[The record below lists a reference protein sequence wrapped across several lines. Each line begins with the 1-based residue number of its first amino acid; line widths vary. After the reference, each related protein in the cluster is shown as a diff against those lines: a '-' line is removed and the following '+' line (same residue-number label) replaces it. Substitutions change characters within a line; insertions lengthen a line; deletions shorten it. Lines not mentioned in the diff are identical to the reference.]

1 MLEDTMARKSA
12 DTDMSALERHKLLVP
27 RTISDQ
33 FREVLLDMEIDG
45 HEAYNRFI
53 RIIMAELLSGRV
65 DPEIAEAAKTYAE
78 LLLTS
83 VTAAEIQKTQ
93 RSALEDSS
101 VSKLLAT
108 ANVAARK
115 KLSAPRPLI
124 DINQATG
131 ESTVQVL
138 GPNGETLFK

>member
-1 MLEDTMARKSA
+1 MARKSA

-53 RIIMAELLSGRV
+53 RIIMAELLSGRI

-93 RSALEDSS
+93 RSVLEDSS
-101 VSKLLAT
+101 VAKLLAT
-108 ANVAARK
+108 ANVEARK
-115 KLSAPRPLI
+115 KLAPPTPFI
-124 DINQATG
+124 DINQVTG
-131 ESTVQVL
+131 ENTIQVL

>member
-1 MLEDTMARKSA
+1 MARKGS
-12 DTDMSALERHKLLVP
+12 DSEMSALERHKLLVP

-45 HEAYNRFI
+45 HEAYNRFV
-53 RIIMAELLSGRV
+53 RIIMAELLSGRI

-93 RSALEDSS
+93 REAQQDSS
-101 VSKLLAT
+101 VAKLLAT
-108 ANVAARK
+108 ANAEARK
-115 KLSAPRPLI
+115 TLRAPQPSI
-124 DINQATG
+124 EINQLTG
-131 ESTVQVL
+131 ENSVQVL
-138 GPNGETLFK
+138 GPNGETLYK

>member
-1 MLEDTMARKSA
+1 MARKSA

-53 RIIMAELLSGRV
+53 RIIMAELLSGRI

-93 RSALEDSS
+93 RGALEDSS
-101 VSKLLAT
+101 VAKLLAT
-108 ANVAARK
+108 ANVEARK
-115 KLSAPRPLI
+115 KLAPPTPRI
-124 DINQATG
+124 DIDQVKG
-131 ESTVQVL
+131 ESSIQVL

>member
-1 MLEDTMARKSA
+1 MARKSA

-53 RIIMAELLSGRV
+53 RIIMAELSGRI

-93 RSALEDSS
+93 RSVLEDSS
-101 VSKLLAT
+101 VAKLLAT
-108 ANVAARK
+108 ANVEARK
-115 KLSAPRPLI
+115 KLAPPTPFI
-124 DINQATG
+124 DINQVTG
-131 ESTVQVL
+131 ENTIQVL

>member
-1 MLEDTMARKSA
+1 MARKSA

-53 RIIMAELLSGRV
+53 RIIMAELLSGRIA
-65 DPEIAEAAKTYAE
+65 PEIAEAAKPYAE

-93 RSALEDSS
+93 RSVLEDSS
-101 VSKLLAT
+101 VAKLLST
-108 ANVAARK
+108 ANIEARK
-115 KLSAPRPLI
+115 KLAAPTPLI
-124 DINQATG
+124 DIDQVTG

>member
-1 MLEDTMARKSA
+1 MAKKGS
-12 DTDMSALERHKLLVP
+12 DSELSALERHKLLVP

-33 FREVLLDMEIDG
+33 FRAVLLNMEVDG

-53 RIIMAELLSGRV
+53 RIIMAELLSGRI

-93 RSALEDSS
+93 REAQGGGS
-101 VSKLLAT
+101 VAKLLAT
-108 ANVAARK
+108 ANVRARK
-115 KLSAPRPLI
+115 RLAKPVP
-124 DINQATG
+124 DVEINQATG
-131 ESTVQVL
+131 ENNVQVL
-138 GPNGETLFK
+138 GPDGALLYK

>member
-1 MLEDTMARKSA
+1 MAKRGS
-12 DTDMSALERHKLLVP
+12 DNDLSALERHKLLVP

-33 FREVLLDMEIDG
+33 FRDVLLNIDVDS
-45 HEAYNRFI
+45 HEAYNHFVRV
-53 RIIMAELLSGRV
+53 IMAELLSGRI

-93 RSALEDSS
+93 RDAQGGGS
-101 VSKLLAT
+101 VAKLLAT

-115 KLSAPRPLI
+115 QIAKPVPDI
-124 DINQATG
+124 EINQITG
-131 ESTVQVL
+131 ENTIQVL
-138 GPNGETLFK
+138 GPDGAPLYK

>member
-1 MLEDTMARKSA
+1 MARKGS
-12 DTDMSALERHKLLVP
+12 DSEMSALERHKLLVP

-45 HEAYNRFI
+45 HEAYNRFV
-53 RIIMAELLSGRV
+53 RIIMAELLSGRI

-93 RSALEDSS
+93 REAHQDSS
-101 VSKLLAT
+101 VAKLLAT
-108 ANVAARK
+108 ANAEARK
-115 KLSAPRPLI
+115 TLKAPQPSI
-124 DINQATG
+124 EINQLTG
-131 ESTVQVL
+131 ENSVQVL
-138 GPNGETLFK
+138 GPNGETLYK